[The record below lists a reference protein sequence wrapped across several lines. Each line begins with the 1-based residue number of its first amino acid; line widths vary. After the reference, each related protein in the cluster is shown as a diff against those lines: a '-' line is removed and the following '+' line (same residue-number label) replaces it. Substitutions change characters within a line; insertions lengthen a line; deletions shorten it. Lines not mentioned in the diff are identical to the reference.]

1 MNHIYDQRCSLFA
14 RKVTVQA
21 LKSTLVAFKQKD
33 PAKTATRMGTR
44 TTNSETQ
51 NREPRTWVAIATFCL
66 CIFLACLDAVIIG
79 NALPAIAEDLHA
91 PSGSYAWIGA
101 AYNMAWASLLLT
113 WGRISDIFGRKP
125 VLLVGALV
133 FFLGSVIAATSG
145 SIAALIAGRTVQGLG
160 AGAWI
165 VTVSACITDL
175 FSLR

>member
-1 MNHIYDQRCSLFA
+1 MTNNNELQDRQPRIA
-14 RKVTVQA
+14 VT
-21 LKSTLVAFKQKD
+21 
-33 PAKTATRMGTR
+33 
-44 TTNSETQ
+44 
-51 NREPRTWVAIATFCL
+51 IATFCL

-91 PSGSYAWIGA
+91 PPGSYAWVGA

-113 WGRISDIFGRKP
+113 WGRISDIFGRRP
-125 VLLVGALV
+125 VLLTGAVV
-133 FFLGSVIAATSG
+133 FFVGSIIAAMSR
-145 SIAALIAGRTVQGLG
+145 SFAALIVGRAVQGFG